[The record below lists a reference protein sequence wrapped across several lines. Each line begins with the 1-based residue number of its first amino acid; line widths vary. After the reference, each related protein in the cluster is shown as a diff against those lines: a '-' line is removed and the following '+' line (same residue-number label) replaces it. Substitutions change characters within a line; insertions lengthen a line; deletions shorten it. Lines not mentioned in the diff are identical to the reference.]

1 MVNRILTILDTNNEH
16 EKYAVLAQLIDWSKA
31 FDRQD
36 PKLGIEAFIENGVR
50 PTLIP
55 VLISFFQDRTMTVKW
70 HGLTSSKRNLPGG
83 DPQGCTFGLLEY
95 KANSNHNADHV
106 PVHMRFKFVDDLSTL
121 EKLNLI
127 LAGLSSYNFK
137 NHVASDIGTN
147 QKFLPNDNILSQQ
160 YLNRIETWTDDMKM
174 KLNVKKSKV
183 MVFNFTEDYQ
193 FSTRLYLENTLLE
206 IVNETKLL
214 GTIITSDL

>member
-1 MVNRILTILDTNNEH
+1 
-16 EKYAVLAQLIDWSKA
+16 
-31 FDRQD
+31 
-36 PKLGIEAFIENGVR
+36 
-50 PTLIP
+50 
-55 VLISFFQDRTMTVKW
+55 
-70 HGLTSSKRNLPGG
+70 
-83 DPQGCTFGLLEY
+83 
-95 KANSNHNADHV
+95 
-106 PVHMRFKFVDDLSTL
+106 MRFKFVDDLSTL

-193 FSTRLYLENTLLE
+193 FSTRLYMENTLLE
-206 IVNETKLL
+206 IINETKLL
-214 GTIITSDL
+214 GTIITSDLKCSKSTEMLV